1 MTTKLVN
8 TDGTEIPYG
17 FEVLLKPY
25 EVAAIM
31 SVNVAT
37 VRKWAIDGKLR
48 TVLTAGGRR
57 RFPEPAVRAA
67 LEGDWERARS
77 GPPEVGLV
85 FMPDSDA

>member
-1 MTTKLVN
+1 MTDKLLN

-31 SVNVAT
+31 NVGVAT
-37 VRKWAIDGKLR
+37 VRTWANNGKLR
-48 TVLTAGGRR
+48 VVYTAGGRR

-67 LEGDWERARS
+67 LEGNWEKA
-77 GPPEVGLV
+77 GHGDPEVGLIFV
-85 FMPDSDA
+85 PDE